1 MDREVIQIA
10 DDLCRQLTRER
21 ENERPRGAARTADEP
36 VENWKKKGDGLPA
49 AGHRRREHIAAVE
62 ARWNRGELD
71 RGGMAKPEVLQALQ
85 QGLVELQRGKRH
97 VPLSTGMIRMPF
109 DARWA
114 AFVESAGSATEPRLP
129 AACDSV
135 RETDRDGLA
144 RSRGA
149 QGRTRHDAGGTARA
163 AGQLT
168 HEAPMATLNGTRGS
182 SYAIRAGYG
191 SYTCSLVS
199 TFQQIRTILFA
210 SATTATFR

>member
-1 MDREVIQIA
+1 MSLWRIGRRKATVFPLPVIA
-10 DDLCRQLTRER
+10 DASTS
-21 ENERPRGAARTADEP
+21 RPSRPG
-36 VENWKKKGDGLPA
+36 G
-49 AGHRRREHIAAVE
+49 IAASWIGVGW
-62 ARWNRGELD
+62 RNPRSFRPFNRAWWSFNAAN
-71 RGGMAKPEVLQALQ
+71 GMS
-85 QGLVELQRGKRH
+85 
-97 VPLSTGMIRMPF
+97 PLSTGMIRMPF